1 MIFLTITDGSGKEKF
16 SAKGLEI
23 KSHYQGVLAP
33 SDKIQIR
40 LDGTN
45 TLAVQLDPNMQE
57 SLVYC
62 PNKSFTF
69 TIPSKRELQAC
80 YAPNAFQGDKH
91 LIAAKEVEDEK
102 FYSLRNIAL
111 NSHDLR
117 CKTGGY
123 PHASANFVTREEP
136 CFYERNAIDGE
147 KNNQGH
153 GAYPFHSWAGG
164 ARNDLEYTL
173 DFGTEVE
180 IEKLVFYL
188 RADFKKDKNGV
199 PHDSYWSNI
208 DIEFDDGEII
218 TGEFAMDNREL
229 NPKNS
234 KGQEIVLEKPKK
246 TRKIKLFNFK
256 QVTEILG
263 FAALTELEVYGR
275 YIKEDYSK
283 MEVRQA
289 SNAKDVK
296 HYTTERLREEFHIAN
311 LFTKDNV
318 RMVYSHID
326 RIITAGLMP
335 VRQVLKLEA
344 GKELAA
350 DYFLQRREMGCINIG
365 GKGIITVDGKEY
377 EMNPRDGMYIGMG
390 NKEITFKSVDE
401 NAPAKFYVSSCPAHT
416 TYPTVKIDITKAK
429 KVPCGSVEECNKRVI
444 NQYIHPEVMKSCQ
457 LAMGLTQLEVGS
469 NWNTMPC
476 HTHDRRMEVYLYLD
490 MGENDVVFHM
500 MGEPTE
506 TRHIIMHNE
515 EAVISPSWSIHSG
528 VGTKNYSFIWA
539 MCGENQEFTDMDHI
553 ATKDLL

>member
-1 MIFLTITDGSGKEKF
+1 MLYLKIIDKDKNIKF
-16 SAKGLEI
+16 ERRGERILETYKGEFSEGDQI
-23 KSHYQGVLAP
+23 Y
-33 SDKIQIR
+33 IR
-40 LDGTN
+40 LDGTQ
-45 TLAVQLDPNMQE
+45 TLAVKLDE
-57 SLVYC
+57 SLAESYIYC

-69 TIPSKRELQAC
+69 TIPAKRELQAC
-80 YAPNAFQGDKH
+80 YHPQSFQGDTH
-91 LIAAKEVEDEK
+91 LIFAREVEDDE
-102 FYSLRNIAL
+102 FYATRNISL

-123 PHASANFVTREEP
+123 PHVRANFVTREEP

-173 DFGTEVE
+173 DFGREVE
-180 IEKLVFYL
+180 IDKIVFYL
-188 RADFKKDKNGV
+188 RADFVKDGNGE
-199 PHDSYWSNI
+199 PHDSYWKSL
-208 DIEFDDGEII
+208 DVEFDDGNIETCFFELDRAVFPNKGNEKGIEIA
-218 TGEFAMDNREL
+218 F
-229 NPKNS
+229 
-234 KGQEIVLEKPKK
+234 EKKT
-246 TRKIKLFNFK
+246 TRKIKLFNFR
-256 QVTEILG
+256 QVTEKLG
-263 FAALTELEVYGR
+263 FAALTQIEVYGR
-275 YIKEDYSK
+275 YIKEDLSK

-289 SNAKDVK
+289 ANAKDVK
-296 HYTTERLREEFHIAN
+296 YYTTERLREEFHIAN

-350 DYFLQRREMGCINIG
+350 DYFLQRREMGCINVG
-365 GKGIITVDGKEY
+365 GKGIITVDGVEY

-390 NKEITFKSVDE
+390 NKEITFKSCDE

-416 TYPTVKIDITKAK
+416 SYPTVKIDITKAK

-476 HTHDRRMEVYLYLD
+476 HTHDRRMEVYMYLD
-490 MGENDVVFHM
+490 MDENDVVFHM
-500 MGEPTE
+500 MGEPTQ
-506 TRHIIMHNE
+506 TRHIIMHND
-515 EAVISPSWSIHSG
+515 EAVISPSWSLHSG